1 MRYLPAIGLV
11 AALCACGS
19 DEPQAAQSPS
29 PPATTAAA
37 AELPAELA
45 EGQEWVLVDARDVSG
60 PKDPASYRVVLT
72 FESGEAFGRAP
83 VNTYTAAL
91 EAGDGQIRIGT
102 ITSTE
107 MGGEPAQM
115 AAEDLYFDLLQ
126 RVDGYTGD
134 GEQLTLLADEQP
146 LLRYGLEGSAAVFG
160 AGLVGL
166 KVATARARAKAE
178 GFEFRVVSVDG
189 EGRSV
194 TLDYRP
200 DRLNATVVDGRV
212 TEVTTG

>member
-1 MRYLPAIGLV
+1 MRYLLAICLV

-19 DEPQAAQSPS
+19 DEPQAAQSTP
-29 PPATTAAA
+29 PPATASAA
-37 AELPAELA
+37 LPAELA
-45 EGQEWVLVDARDVSG
+45 GGEEWILVDARDVSG
-60 PKDPASYRVVLT
+60 PEDPASYRVVLT
-72 FESGEAFGRAP
+72 FEPGQISGRAP
-83 VNTYTAAL
+83 VNTYSAPL
-91 EAGDGQIRIGT
+91 EIGDDEIG
-102 ITSTE
+102 IGAVASTE

-166 KVATARARAKAE
+166 KVARARARAKAQ
-178 GFEFRVVSVDG
+178 GFGFRVVSVDG
-189 EGRSV
+189 ESRSV